1 MKLTMDDIFEKL
13 KKGEKVDV
21 ECKAAESTVPKSAYE
36 SYSAFANTNGG
47 FIFLG
52 IKENRK
58 KKAFSE
64 RFEIQGNT
72 FALYVKIQR
81 VDGLVVEF
89 GRKNDRLTP
98 AEPSAVS
105 VYAVIY
111 VSTRMREAI

>member
-1 MKLTMDDIFEKL
+1 MKLTMDDISEKL

-89 GRKNDRLTP
+89 GRKKNF
-98 AEPSAVS
+98 AVPSDPLVVS
-105 VYAVIY
+105 IY
-111 VSTRMREAI
+111 GTL